1 MKTRPS
7 GAKYAGN
14 SLERRD
20 VHHVHPGKYI
30 CAKLNIMEVPIS
42 QFRRSL
48 FDLVNRA
55 LDGKEVWVS
64 HKGRRVRI
72 VPEDAPSKLD
82 RVTPMQII
90 APGVELDDD
99 SWKMEMMREWEQKW
113 NSRLGPA
120 AKSVR
125 GVSTRG
131 KAGTRKARSKAHR
144 EV

>member
-1 MKTRPS
+1 
-7 GAKYAGN
+7 
-14 SLERRD
+14 
-20 VHHVHPGKYI
+20 
-30 CAKLNIMEVPIS
+30 MEVPIS